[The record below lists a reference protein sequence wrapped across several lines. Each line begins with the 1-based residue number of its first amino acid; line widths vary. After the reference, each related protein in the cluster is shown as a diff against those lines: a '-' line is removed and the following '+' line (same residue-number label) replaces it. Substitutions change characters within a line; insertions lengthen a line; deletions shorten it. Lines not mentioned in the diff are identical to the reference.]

1 MVAVIAAGLLRG
13 WLCVV
18 VTVMGTV
25 DASALGVLEDAVGR
39 GIAKKSDGLSL
50 FLSGE
55 RVVQQ

>member
-1 MVAVIAAGLLRG
+1 MVVVIAAGLLHG

-39 GIAKKSDGLSL
+39 GTAKKSDGLSL